1 VSAQDKWDAMM
12 ALPGPAI
19 DVEVVRVTIEEGRTF
34 SADAMEDLNESL
46 MAWVGTRVMRRWE
59 ATHEPPSALRVTVTV
74 EVS

>member
-1 VSAQDKWDAMM
+1 
-12 ALPGPAI
+12 
-19 DVEVVRVTIEEGRTF
+19 
-34 SADAMEDLNESL
+34 MEDLNESL